1 MKLSAGST
9 VFNAIAHALPLW
21 QSPFFLR
28 PLLFLLF
35 FGIAAGVVGTLV
47 NLRNWQ
53 FGAEASVHSIF
64 PGIVVGAVFGGID
77 WIPAGGGICAIFV
90 AAALTW
96 AMRHRA
102 HEAAAAVVLTSFFA
116 LGVIISLNKGD
127 MSGQMEALMFGRLLE
142 VTPQRMVISLVFCLF
157 ACVLVVLSWRAQLMC
172 AFDSAG
178 AGAARVPTTLCDV
191 CLNASMCAIVVAG
204 ASAIGVLLVVG
215 YLIVPALAA
224 RLLSSSPRQMLAY
237 SVVLSCAGGALGMVT
252 LLIPLSRPTSPQA
265 SVALTQVALCTLIV
279 GLHRARKRVTTC

>member
-1 MKLSAGST
+1 MFNTIVSAPS
-9 VFNAIAHALPLW
+9 LW
-21 QSPFFLR
+21 QTPFFLR
-28 PLLFLLF
+28 PLFFLVL
-35 FGIAAGVVGTLV
+35 FGIASGAVGTLV

-96 AMRHRA
+96 AMRRRA

-116 LGVIISLNKGD
+116 LGVIISLKKGD

-142 VTPQRMVISLVFCLF
+142 VTPQRMAISLIFCLF
-157 ACVLVVLSWRAQLMC
+157 ACVLVVLSWRAQLIC

-178 AGAARVPTTLCDV
+178 ALAARVPTRLCDA
-191 CLNASMCAIVVAG
+191 CLNAAMCAIVVAG

-237 SVVLSCAGGALGMVT
+237 SVFLSCAGGVLGMVT
-252 LLIPLSRPTSPQA
+252 LLVSLSRPTSPQA
-265 SVALTQVALCTLIV
+265 SVALTQVALCTVIV
-279 GLHRARKRVTTC
+279 GLYRARKRVRTC

>member
-1 MKLSAGST
+1 M
-9 VFNAIAHALPLW
+9 FNAIASAPPLW

-28 PLLFLLF
+28 PLLFLAL
-35 FGIAAGVVGTLV
+35 FGIAAGAVGTLV

-53 FGAEASVHSIF
+53 FGAEASVHSVF

-96 AMRHRA
+96 SMRHRA

-116 LGVIISLNKGD
+116 LGVIISLKKGD

-142 VTPQRMVISLVFCLF
+142 ITPQRMAISLFFCLF
-157 ACVLVVLSWRAQLMC
+157 ACVLVVLSWRVQLMC

-178 AGAARVPTTLCDV
+178 ALAARVPTMLCDV
-191 CLNASMCAIVVAG
+191 CLNAAMCAIVVAG

-215 YLIVPALAA
+215 YLVVPALAA
-224 RLLSSSPRQMLAY
+224 RLLSSSPRQMLTY
-237 SVVLSCAGGALGMVT
+237 SVLLSCAGGALGMAT

-265 SVALTQVALCTLIV
+265 SVALTQVALCALIV
-279 GLHRARKRVTTC
+279 GINSARKRVRTC

>member
-1 MKLSAGST
+1 
-9 VFNAIAHALPLW
+9 
-21 QSPFFLR
+21 
-28 PLLFLLF
+28 
-35 FGIAAGVVGTLV
+35 
-47 NLRNWQ
+47 
-53 FGAEASVHSIF
+53 
-64 PGIVVGAVFGGID
+64 
-77 WIPAGGGICAIFV
+77 
-90 AAALTW
+90 
-96 AMRHRA
+96 MRHRA

-116 LGVIISLNKGD
+116 LGVIISLKKGD